1 MIEAFVTK
9 YLFEAILIFLV
20 GVVTKFLKLKLG
32 EDRTKTIE
40 NAILTAMLW
49 AENEYGIG
57 NGQKK
62 WEQAWA
68 KIIEILQGQNIKLKK
83 KEISYVND
91 IMKATVPEINE
102 IIYNAMPDYKRNAR
116 KVK

>member
-1 MIEAFVTK
+1 MDTVI
-9 YLFEAILIFLV
+9 IFLV
-20 GVVTKFLKLKLG
+20 GVITKFLQLKLG
-32 EDRTKTIE
+32 EDRSKAIE

-102 IIYNAMPDYKRNAR
+102 MIYNSVPDTVRNAR
-116 KVK
+116 RVVSK